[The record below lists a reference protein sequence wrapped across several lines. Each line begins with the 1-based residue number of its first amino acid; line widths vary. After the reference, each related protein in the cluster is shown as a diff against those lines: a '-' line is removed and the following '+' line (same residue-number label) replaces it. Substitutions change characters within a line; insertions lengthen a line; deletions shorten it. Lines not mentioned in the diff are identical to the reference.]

1 MEVRQA
7 LGKFRE
13 MFLAEKTLQT
23 PRISQLGIEE
33 ELVQLSRHPIDIL
46 CGGPPSIEKE
56 AKRNKKTQKRRL
68 TQLGTEH
75 KSNICNYQDCHLR
88 FFFIF

>member
-13 MFLAEKTLQT
+13 VFLAEKTLQT
-23 PRISQLGIEE
+23 PRISQLGTEE
-33 ELVQLSRHPIDIL
+33 ELVQLSRHP
-46 CGGPPSIEKE
+46 
-56 AKRNKKTQKRRL
+56 